1 MSLFSKKKKENKKQS
16 SLLKDIKKEVKLGQ
30 KATDKA
36 AAALERI
43 SKGLGR
49 WT

>member
-1 MSLFSKKKKENKKQS
+1 MSLFSKKKKENKKR
-16 SLLKDIKKEVKLGQ
+16 SLLKDIKKEVRLGQ